1 MLSWSGDTPG
11 LSKLALL
18 TGHNSYM
25 ACRYCDL
32 WGIYSNHIYYPTIPP
47 SNKMNDVYDPLNLP
61 KRAHK
66 DYKTRTEQIIKI
78 PPSKIRDTLAS
89 NLGK

>member
-1 MLSWSGDTPG
+1 
-11 LSKLALL
+11 
-18 TGHNSYM
+18 
-25 ACRYCDL
+25 
-32 WGIYSNHIYYPTIPP
+32 
-47 SNKMNDVYDPLNLP
+47 MNDVYDPSNLP

>member
-1 MLSWSGDTPG
+1 
-11 LSKLALL
+11 
-18 TGHNSYM
+18 
-25 ACRYCDL
+25 
-32 WGIYSNHIYYPTIPP
+32 
-47 SNKMNDVYDPLNLP
+47 MNDVYDPLNLP